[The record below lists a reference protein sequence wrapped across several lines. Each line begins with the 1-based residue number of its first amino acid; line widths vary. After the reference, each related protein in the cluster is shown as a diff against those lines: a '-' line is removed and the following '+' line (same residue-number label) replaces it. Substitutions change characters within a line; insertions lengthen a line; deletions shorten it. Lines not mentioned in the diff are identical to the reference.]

1 MHDIDRTLADS
12 EFEAEMEAYEGEFET
27 EYEEPYDE
35 YEYESEYEFE
45 GEYDDEGSSVFDEA
59 EEMELAAELLSV
71 SDDEELEYFLG
82 KLIKRAGRKVKRFV
96 KSKTG
101 RTLGRLLKGAAKK
114 ALPIAG
120 KAIGTAFGGPVGGAI
135 GGRLAS
141 AGGRIFGLELEGLS
155 PEDQEFEVARR
166 VVRLAGD
173 AAKNAA
179 VRPASGSPVKDAK
192 VAVAK
197 AAKKHA
203 PGLVRPIKPSVPS
216 GGALSDGVLS
226 GRSGRWVRRGRKIVL
241 MGV

>member
-1 MHDIDRTLADS
+1 MHDIDRTLDDS
-12 EFEAEMEAYEGEFET
+12 EFEAEMEAYEGEYEA
-27 EYEEPYDE
+27 EYEEPYDTNE
-35 YEYESEYEFE
+35 YEDEYEFESEYEGE
-45 GEYDDEGSSVFDEA
+45 GPSVFDES
-59 EEMELAAELLSV
+59 EEMDLAAELLSV

-82 KLIKRAGRKVKRFV
+82 KLIKKAGRKVKRFV

-101 RTLGRLLKGAAKK
+101 RALGRILKGAAKK
-114 ALPIAG
+114 ALPI
-120 KAIGTAFGGPVGGAI
+120 VGGAI
-135 GGRLAS
+135 GTAVGGPAGGAIGSRLAS
-141 AGGRIFGLELEGLS
+141 AGGRMFGLELEGLS

-179 VRPASGSPVKDAK
+179 VRPTTGNPVNDAK
-192 VAVAK
+192 VAVVK

-203 PGLVRPIKPSVPS
+203 PGLIRPTKPPMPS
-216 GGALSDGVLS
+216 AGVLS

>member
-1 MHDIDRTLADS
+1 MHDIDRTLDDS
-12 EFEAEMEAYEGEFET
+12 EFEPEMEAYAG
-27 EYEEPYDE
+27 EYEAEYAEPYDE
-35 YEYESEYEFE
+35 YEYADEYEFE
-45 GEYDDEGSSVFDEA
+45 SEYAAEGPSVFDES

-82 KLIKRAGRKVKRFV
+82 KLIKRAGRKVRRFV

-101 RTLGRLLKGAAKK
+101 RALGRMLKGAAKK

-120 KAIGTAFGGPVGGAI
+120 RALGTAFGGPVGGAI
-135 GGRLAS
+135 GSRLAS
-141 AGGRIFGLELEGLS
+141 AGGRLFGLELEGLS

-179 VRPASGSPVKDAK
+179 LTPSSGNSVTDAK
-192 VAVAK
+192 SAVVK
-197 AAKKHA
+197 AAQKHA
-203 PGLVRPIKPSVPS
+203 PGLMRPPQPSLS
-216 GGALSDGVLS
+216 SAGALS